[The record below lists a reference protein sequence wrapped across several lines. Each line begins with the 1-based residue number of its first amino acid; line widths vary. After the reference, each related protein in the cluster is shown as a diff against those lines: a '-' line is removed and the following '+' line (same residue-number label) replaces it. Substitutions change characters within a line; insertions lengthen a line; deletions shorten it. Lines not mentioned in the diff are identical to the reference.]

1 MIHTQDNGHAD
12 PFRFYAYCRCGV
24 VSPLRRE
31 YEAAEADETA
41 HASVCSASLQRWA
54 AIQMLKAIAIGL
66 ALGLAVCLVILVIA
80 AITGGV
86 QWT

>member
-1 MIHTQDNGHAD
+1 MIHAQDNGHDD

-24 VSPLRRE
+24 CGPIRPTRVL
-31 YEAAEADETA
+31 AEGDDEA
-41 HASVCSASLQRWA
+41 HASVCCVELRRWA
-54 AIQMLKAIAIGL
+54 LIQMLKAIAIGL